1 MIYVGIDL
9 GGTNI
14 KIGLVRNGHLLG
26 HTSIRSL
33 AEQTLGGR
41 LPFIEEAILEL
52 LSGINASAERIAGVG
67 LSFPSLVDNKSKKIL
82 TRYVKFTDADSLDL
96 NGWSIRRWGVPLA
109 LENDARAALVAEW
122 QYGAGRPYQN
132 LVLVSLGT
140 GFGTAVLID
149 GKLFRGAHHA
159 GGNLGGH
166 TIINAHGDLC
176 NCGASGCTETEASGW
191 VLHQKWKD
199 HDLYKKSRLADGPEI
214 TFQSVFEWAEKGDAL
229 ALQIRSHNL
238 KIWAASAYNLAHNF
252 DPDAIIVSGGV
263 MKSKDI
269 IIPYLQS
276 YVDQNIWQGTGAVK
290 VLAAEQTEFAGVLG
304 MAYLASLEELT

>member
-1 MIYVGIDL
+1 MIYIGIDL

-14 KIGLVRNGHLLG
+14 KIGLVRKGHLLC
-26 HTSIRSL
+26 HTSIRSM
-33 AEQTLGGR
+33 ADQALGER
-41 LPFIEEAILEL
+41 LPFIEEAILDL
-52 LSGINASAERIAGVG
+52 LVKINASESAIAGVG

-96 NGWSIRRWGVPLA
+96 NGWSIQRWGVPLA

-122 QYGAGRPYQN
+122 QYGAGRAFQN

-140 GFGTAVLID
+140 GFGTAVLIE
-149 GKLFRGAHHA
+149 GRLFRGAHHA

-166 TIINAHGDLC
+166 TIINAHGDIC

-191 VLHQKWKD
+191 VIHQKWKD
-199 HDLYKKSRLADGPEI
+199 HDLYEKSRLSAGSEI

-229 ALQIRSHNL
+229 ATQIRAHNL
-238 KIWAASAYNLAHNF
+238 KIWAASLYNLAHNF

-269 IIPYLQS
+269 ILPYLQKHI
-276 YVDQNIWQGTGAVK
+276 DENIWQGPGAIK

-304 MAYLASLEELT
+304 MAYLAGLE